1 MPLQFSSLIS
11 YVKFAKSLTYGRTS
25 ALYLLHTSLII
36 WPSISYLQMCFIK
49 TQVTLSQFV
58 HHIIQSKSQSL
69 SRSLGLIVVNT
80 ILMFLILLILPES
93 CTSIRNEMLSERFPI
108 DLEKLK
114 MLNRDHDATI
124 FHEIG
129 GVCSIETL
137 LGSVSYCSTFHSAF
151 FLTECSHLG

>member
-1 MPLQFSSLIS
+1 MVFHIIFIDVLYQNIGYIIS
-11 YVKFAKSLTYGRTS
+11 ICSPYNPIK
-25 ALYLLHTSLII
+25 I
-36 WPSISYLQMCFIK
+36 SISL
-49 TQVTLSQFV
+49 
-58 HHIIQSKSQSL
+58 
-69 SRSLGLIVVNT
+69 SLGLIVVNT

-93 CTSIRNEMLSERFPI
+93 CTSIKNEMLSERYPI

-129 GVCSIETL
+129 GVCSIENL